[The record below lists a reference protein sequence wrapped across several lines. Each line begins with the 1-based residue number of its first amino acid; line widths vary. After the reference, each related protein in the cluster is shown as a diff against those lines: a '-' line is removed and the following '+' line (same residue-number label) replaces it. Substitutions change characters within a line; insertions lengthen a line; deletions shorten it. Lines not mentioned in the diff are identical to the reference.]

1 MVESH
6 PMHEI
11 AFPWLKQAKTKS
23 FELIIASHTL
33 AELYA
38 VLSTLPIKPRI
49 SPAVA
54 WRLIQENIES
64 VGKVISLT
72 ASEYSAII
80 KRLSESG
87 FKGGIVYDAL
97 IAKVAQKAG
106 VKRLLTFNSDHFK
119 RVWPAG
125 ENVIVTPQNNRSV

>member
-1 MVESH
+1 M
-6 PMHEI
+6 
-11 AFPWLKQAKTKS
+11 
-23 FELIIASHTL
+23 IASHTL

-54 WRLIQENIES
+54 WRLIHDNIEGVS
-64 VGKVISLT
+64 KIISLT
-72 ASEYSAII
+72 SSEYSATI

-87 FKGGIVYDAL
+87 LIGGIVYDAL
-97 IAKVAQKAG
+97 IAKVAQKTG
-106 VKRLLTFNSDHFK
+106 VKRLLTLNGDHFK

-125 ENVIVTPQNNRSV
+125 EDVIVSP

>member
-1 MVESH
+1 M
-6 PMHEI
+6 
-11 AFPWLKQAKTKS
+11 
-23 FELIIASHTL
+23 IASDTL

-54 WRLIQENIES
+54 WRLIHENIEAVS
-64 VGKVISLT
+64 NVISLT
-72 ASEYSAII
+72 SSEYSTVI

-87 FKGGIVYDAL
+87 LIGGVVYDAL
-97 IAKVAQKAG
+97 IAKIAQKAG
-106 VKRLLTFNSDHFK
+106 VKRLLTFNSDRFK

-125 ENVIVTPQNNRSV
+125 ENVIVTP